1 MHAGPDICT
10 RPGWFPGVILS
21 LTALLMF
28 HGYAYCLN
36 WVSFALAK
44 HRFLRL
50 TPRSDSSLILHGALY
65 PSIECWQLQFSLDT
79 RSGPLDC
86 GASYLLVHL
95 WEHFIIQDGVY
106 SFVHCTQI
114 MLASSSSS
122 TYKTPWDYPMTNAH
136 CGRYSINKIMLSAP
150 CLAMPIAKQFS
161 VSNDWSGNMVMGC
174 IGLKIP
180 YAFELDSPIQSP
192 NALHSCGPWH
202 SYNIPSDDGSH
213 AHCFV
218 AAAPFAFIKLWLFDM
233 DKRFCYATPQHFF
246 KHHLW

>member
-95 WEHFIIQDGVY
+95 
-106 SFVHCTQI
+106 
-114 MLASSSSS
+114 
-122 TYKTPWDYPMTNAH
+122 
-136 CGRYSINKIMLSAP
+136 
-150 CLAMPIAKQFS
+150 
-161 VSNDWSGNMVMGC
+161 
-174 IGLKIP
+174 
-180 YAFELDSPIQSP
+180 
-192 NALHSCGPWH
+192 
-202 SYNIPSDDGSH
+202 
-213 AHCFV
+213 
-218 AAAPFAFIKLWLFDM
+218 
-233 DKRFCYATPQHFF
+233 
-246 KHHLW
+246 